1 MKRCFIY
8 STIGTVTFQIQ
19 DNLYATILTNS
30 WLECDIFSIRRFT
43 KTFKQ
48 QVVVV
53 DENIDKEEEEESI
66 RVSETNKEKYEAKVN
81 PAKEEEKE
89 TDEYGEEEKAR
100 EKEYRRPFGV
110 RPFYLL
116 PRSSSLCNWTKQLPV
131 GAARRSSISFCLS
144 LGLNAAQM
152 MCSNNLN

>member
-1 MKRCFIY
+1 MAA
-8 STIGTVTFQIQ
+8 S
-19 DNLYATILTNS
+19 
-30 WLECDIFSIRRFT
+30 
-43 KTFKQ
+43 
-48 QVVVV
+48 
-53 DENIDKEEEEESI
+53 
-66 RVSETNKEKYEAKVN
+66 AKVECSSFLFSN
-81 PAKEEEKE
+81 KKVSPRYPLKDEEEEEKE